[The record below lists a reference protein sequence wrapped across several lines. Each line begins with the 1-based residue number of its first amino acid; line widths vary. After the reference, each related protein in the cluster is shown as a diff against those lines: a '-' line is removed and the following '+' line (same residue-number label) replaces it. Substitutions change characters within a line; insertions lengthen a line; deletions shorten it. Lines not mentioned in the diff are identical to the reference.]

1 MRRAIEILSFIHGQP
16 PSIVE
21 IADVV
26 GCSPNRAFTAAM
38 EEVRAGR
45 LTHTPSKHRSWR
57 VTAPEFRPDQKADVL
72 PGVPMDALAVDP
84 NAFE

>member
-1 MRRAIEILSFIHGQP
+1 MKKSQTPAKVRKAIATLTAVHGRP

-21 IADVV
+21 IAKVV

-57 VTAPEFRPDQKADVL
+57 VIGEA
-72 PGVPMDALAVDP
+72 
-84 NAFE
+84 